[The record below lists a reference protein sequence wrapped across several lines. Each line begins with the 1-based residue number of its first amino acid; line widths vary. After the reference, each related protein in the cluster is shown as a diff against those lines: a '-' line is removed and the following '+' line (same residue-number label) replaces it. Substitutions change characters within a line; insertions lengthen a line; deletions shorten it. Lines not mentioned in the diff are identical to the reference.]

1 MEMKH
6 WKGLLVLGII
16 LHILAAMLMP
26 LGLDAH
32 VHATY
37 VSDEMDDGEGHLEW
51 GELRQD
57 SPSGSTISEV
67 PADDKWFA
75 WHTVMQIWFTI
86 FSISTTSLHL
96 LGLIGGLS
104 CLAVIFYCTRDL
116 FGIDNSI
123 KLTALASIYP
133 PLIRATGRVYQE
145 SIILLLV
152 TISAY
157 AVIKGLRDEKKVS
170 PWFFIP
176 VGIVLVIISF
186 KGMPLWYFL
195 PAIVALVL
203 AKRMKMNPIQFLL
216 IAILGQFLVMN
227 RNGIS
232 YGNENVLPALITA
245 CIAYFLYVKCGMLL
259 FRQPDGDEN
268 KHSESL
274 SKGSTMI
281 GALLVGWIA
290 ALWVTEAVAL
300 EKDFTDIIRSFRHN
314 GRYLS
319 LLLIPIWYSVMLRS
333 EAKGINFPSKSKN
346 IAVVFISLLLIVNIT
361 LLGMTG
367 ERGTD
372 VIGQHLEDEI
382 NSEEDILFIS
392 DSPLSMHRLYSIK
405 FSMDPDSDGQNNGFW
420 RTSESLWQSE
430 LLECSHFENVNWII
444 KYHTGDEIKI
454 DGWVEVD
461 FEGSDKVSEN
471 YRLYTWGGN
480 SERCA

>member
-176 VGIVLVIISF
+176 VGIILVIISF
-186 KGMPLWYFL
+186 KGMPLWYLFPL
-195 PAIVALVL
+195 TSFYH
-203 AKRMKMNPIQFLL
+203 FLL
-216 IAILGQFLVMN
+216 N
-227 RNGIS
+227 
-232 YGNENVLPALITA
+232 
-245 CIAYFLYVKCGMLL
+245 
-259 FRQPDGDEN
+259 
-268 KHSESL
+268 
-274 SKGSTMI
+274 
-281 GALLVGWIA
+281 
-290 ALWVTEAVAL
+290 
-300 EKDFTDIIRSFRHN
+300 
-314 GRYLS
+314 
-319 LLLIPIWYSVMLRS
+319 
-333 EAKGINFPSKSKN
+333 
-346 IAVVFISLLLIVNIT
+346 
-361 LLGMTG
+361 
-367 ERGTD
+367 
-372 VIGQHLEDEI
+372 
-382 NSEEDILFIS
+382 
-392 DSPLSMHRLYSIK
+392 
-405 FSMDPDSDGQNNGFW
+405 
-420 RTSESLWQSE
+420 
-430 LLECSHFENVNWII
+430 
-444 KYHTGDEIKI
+444 
-454 DGWVEVD
+454 
-461 FEGSDKVSEN
+461 
-471 YRLYTWGGN
+471 
-480 SERCA
+480 